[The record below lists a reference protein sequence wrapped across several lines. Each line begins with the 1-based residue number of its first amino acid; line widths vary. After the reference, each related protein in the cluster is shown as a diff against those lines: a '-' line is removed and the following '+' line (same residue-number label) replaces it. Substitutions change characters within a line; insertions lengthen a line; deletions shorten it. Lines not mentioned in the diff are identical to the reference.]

1 MELRK
6 NISQGSFWFA
16 ITTLFV
22 LGIVRCHRLAVMD
35 EQLSNAAVSDSAM
48 LSDTLLGKP
57 HYDKFRKRRWKKWEH
72 NRGGRDTLN
81 VADAVSS
88 YAGSKGKPLSPKL
101 ALELLLAL
109 RSSGGR
115 GFTAGV
121 LKGEST
127 ELGRSARLLAADS
140 LRLGRQLETSVR
152 RANPYGSRPLAWNRM
167 DSTQWDALPGIG
179 PATARKIIRYRNK
192 LGGFTSPNQLL
203 EIPKLDTLMA
213 ILLAET
219 FSVDPREI
227 KKLNPNPNWSTLY
240 KHPYI
245 GPAKAKI
252 LHPFLTL
259 YPNLNQ
265 DTWNKMQG
273 LNPSDKEK
281 IAPYLQFTD

>member
-121 LKGEST
+121 LKGSGLKRAGW
-127 ELGRSARLLAADS
+127 EL
-140 LRLGRQLETSVR
+140 VV
-152 RANPYGSRPLAWNRM
+152 PPLHECMCVMRFK
-167 DSTQWDALPGIG
+167 
-179 PATARKIIRYRNK
+179 KI
-192 LGGFTSPNQLL
+192 F
-203 EIPKLDTLMA
+203 
-213 ILLAET
+213 
-219 FSVDPREI
+219 
-227 KKLNPNPNWSTLY
+227 
-240 KHPYI
+240 
-245 GPAKAKI
+245 
-252 LHPFLTL
+252 
-259 YPNLNQ
+259 
-265 DTWNKMQG
+265 
-273 LNPSDKEK
+273 
-281 IAPYLQFTD
+281 

>member
-1 MELRK
+1 MTNKSILSVESVCKEFRRQQVLTD
-6 NISQGSFWFA
+6 ISFEVPEKA
-16 ITTLFV
+16 ITAI
-22 LGIVRCHRLAVMD
+22 LGPSG
-35 EQLSNAAVSDSAM
+35 EGKT
-48 LSDTLLGKP
+48 TLL
-57 HYDKFRKRRWKKWEH
+57 R
-72 NRGGRDTLN
+72 LI
-81 VADAVSS
+81 
-88 YAGSKGKPLSPKL
+88 AGFDRPTSGT
-101 ALELLLAL
+101 LAL
-109 RSSGGR
+109 RGDTVSIGADVPSASLNLGSDFFAK
-115 GFTAGV
+115 GF
-121 LKGEST
+121 
-127 ELGRSARLLAADS
+127 ARYEVVGNQRLEVAADS

-213 ILLAET
+213 TLLAET
-219 FSVDPREI
+219 FSADPREI

>member
-35 EQLSNAAVSDSAM
+35 QQLMIAAASDSAL
-48 LSDTLLGKP
+48 LSDTLFRA
-57 HYDKFRKRRWKKWEH
+57 DKSNRYRKKTWKKH
-72 NRGGRDTLN
+72 RFGYDSLN
-81 VADAVSS
+81 VVGAVS
-88 YAGSKGKPLSPKL
+88 AFADSKGKPLSPKL

-109 RSSGGR
+109 RSSGTR
-115 GFTAGV
+115 GMASGA
-121 LKGEST
+121 LKGETT
-127 ELGRSARLLAADS
+127 EVGRSARLLAADS
-140 LRLGRQLETSVR
+140 LRLGRQLESSVR

-203 EIPKLDTLMA
+203 EIPKIDTLMA
-213 ILLAET
+213 TLLAET
-219 FSVDPREI
+219 FSTAHEEI
-227 KKLNPNPNWSTLY
+227 KKINTNPNWTELY

-245 GPAKAKI
+245 GPNKAKI
-252 LHPFLTL
+252 LHPFFTL
-259 YPNLNQ
+259 HPKLNRE
-265 DTWNKMQG
+265 TWNQMQG
-273 LNPSDKEK
+273 LSPTEKEK
-281 IAPYLQFTD
+281 IAPYLAFTD